1 MGRIRVISHE
11 DRIFQDRREAGRFLS
26 EALKEFRGR
35 DALVLGIPR
44 GGLVVA
50 VEIAGAIGA
59 DLDVA
64 LTRKIGAPLQP
75 ELAIGAL
82 SESGQIYLSSALAA
96 QAGAD
101 DGYIER
107 EKARQAGVIKE
118 RAQQYRKVR
127 PKASVTDRLVIVT
140 DDGAATGA
148 TMLATLWSLRQEK
161 PQRLIAA
168 LPVVSGDAVE
178 ILAGAAD
185 ELVVLQVPMYLA
197 GISQFYGDFSQTSD
211 DEVEGILKEFAARRG
226 RKLRGNYVSRW
237 LGL

>member
-26 EALKEFRGR
+26 EALKKFQGR

-50 VEIAGAIGA
+50 AEIARAIGA
-59 DLDVA
+59 DMDAA

-82 SESGQIYLSSALAA
+82 SESGQIYLNSALAA
-96 QAGAD
+96 QVGAD
-101 DGYIER
+101 EEYIEQ

-211 DEVEGILKEFAARRG
+211 DEVVGILKEFAARRG
-226 RKLRGNYVSRW
+226 RKL
-237 LGL
+237 

>member
-1 MGRIRVISHE
+1 MGRIRVISYE

-26 EALKEFRGR
+26 EALKKFQGR

-50 VEIAGAIGA
+50 AEIARAIGA
-59 DLDVA
+59 DMDAA

-82 SESGQIYLSSALAA
+82 SESGQIYLNSALAA
-96 QAGAD
+96 QVGAD
-101 DGYIER
+101 EEYIEQ

-211 DEVEGILKEFAARRG
+211 DEVVGILKEFAARRG
-226 RKLRGNYVSRW
+226 RKL
-237 LGL
+237 

>member
-1 MGRIRVISHE
+1 MGRTRIFSHE
-11 DRIFQDRREAGRFLS
+11 DRVFQDRREAGRILS
-26 EALKEFRGR
+26 EALKEFRGK
-35 DALVLGIPR
+35 DAVVLGIPR

-50 VEIAGAIGA
+50 AEIARAIEA

-82 SESGQIYLSSALAA
+82 SESGQVYLNSALAA
-96 QAGAD
+96 QVGAD
-101 DGYIER
+101 EDYIER
-107 EKARQAGVIKE
+107 EKTRQAGAIKE

-127 PKASVTDRLVIVT
+127 PKASITDRLVIVT

-211 DEVEGILKEFAARRG
+211 DEVAGILKEFVVRRG
-226 RKLRGNYVSRW
+226 RKL
-237 LGL
+237 